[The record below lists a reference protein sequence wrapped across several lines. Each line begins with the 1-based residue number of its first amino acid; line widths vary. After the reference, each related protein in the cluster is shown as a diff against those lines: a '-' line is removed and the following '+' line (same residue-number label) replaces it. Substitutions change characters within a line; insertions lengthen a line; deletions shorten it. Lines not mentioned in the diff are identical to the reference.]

1 MVAKAAS
8 DGIVSQFDLTGQIAL
23 VTGAARGLGNACA
36 MALAQA
42 GCDIALGLR
51 DKSSGKGKE
60 LADSIRGLGRR
71 VLPLQMDV
79 LRRSEITSAVAEAV
93 AHFGRIDILVNNAG
107 FGRGSPAEDMSE
119 EAYDVVIAANLK
131 GLFFTTQEVGR
142 IMIKNRSGK
151 IINLGSQAGTV
162 ALPGASVYCMTKA
175 AVSHLTKCLAVEWGK
190 YNINVNCVAPTYI
203 RTPDTMGW
211 GLDEFVERTQ
221 LLSKLPLGRVGEPIE
236 VSGAVVFLASP
247 AAALITGATLLI
259 DAGYT
264 SL

>member
-1 MVAKAAS
+1 MQKASPTAATNAS
-8 DGIVSQFDLTGQIAL
+8 PFDLTGQIAL

-36 MALAQA
+36 IALAQA

-51 DKSSGKGKE
+51 DKTTGQE
-60 LADSIRGLGRR
+60 LADAIRGLGRR

-79 LRRSEITSAVAEAV
+79 TRRAEITSAVAEAV
-93 AHFGRIDILVNNAG
+93 QHFGRIDILVNNAG

-119 EAYDVVIAANLK
+119 EAYDVVVAANLK
-131 GLFFTTQEVGR
+131 GTFFVSQEVGR
-142 IMIKNRSGK
+142 VMIKNRGGK
-151 IINLGSQAGTV
+151 IINVGSQAGTV

-175 AVSHLTKCLAVEWGK
+175 AIAHLTKCLAVEWGK
-190 YNINVNCVAPTYI
+190 YNITVNCVAPTYI
-203 RTPDTMGW
+203 RTPGTMGW
-211 GLDEFVERTQ
+211 GLDEFAERTD
-221 LLSKLPLGRVGEPIE
+221 LLSKLPLGRIGDPID
-236 VSGAVVFLASP
+236 VSGTVVFLASP